1 MIVCS
6 CSGCLRPRDTIL
18 EGTYSDLDCL
28 ESLFWLFAWG
38 ICVAYK
44 VFDAIPQPS
53 STSYVYPMKMGDHGF
68 ESWTPIQVIERARSG
83 GAARTGSDRSS

>member
-1 MIVCS
+1 MVVCS

-28 ESLFWLFAWG
+28 DSLFWLFAWG

-44 VFDAIPQPS
+44 VFDIIPQPAS
-53 STSYVYPMKMGDHGF
+53 PPCVHPIKMGDHGF
-68 ESWTPIQVIERARSG
+68 EPWDTYP
-83 GAARTGSDRSS
+83 SD